1 VDFIP
6 LVAIAQANGQSYGL
20 SFDAFSLKWNFQPH
34 VRLVPYADLSGG
46 GLITNHGVPP
56 NAATFNFTAELTG
69 GVHYLRGKNAW
80 SLGLGVAHISN
91 AGLVHPNSAFNSIQL
106 RIGFGRFTQP
116 HYR

>member
-1 VDFIP
+1 
-6 LVAIAQANGQSYGL
+6 
-20 SFDAFSLKWNFQPH
+20 

-56 NAATFNFTAELTG
+56 NSATFNFTAEFTG